1 MRGNTRIREDKE
13 RERMGEKR
21 GKKESKRARMGWRL
35 GREWKRANTQRNAR
49 NMQNGEVAPIKLHFI
64 TNVRA

>member
-1 MRGNTRIREDKE
+1 
-13 RERMGEKR
+13 MGEKR

-35 GREWKRANTQRNAR
+35 GREWKRANTQRNPR